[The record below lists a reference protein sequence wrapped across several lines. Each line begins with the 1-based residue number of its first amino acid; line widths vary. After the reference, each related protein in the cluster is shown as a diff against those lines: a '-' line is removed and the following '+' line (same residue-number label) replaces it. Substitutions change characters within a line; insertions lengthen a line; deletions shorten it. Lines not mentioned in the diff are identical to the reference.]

1 MRIIAALL
9 ILIIPVALRAQYFS
23 PASAGYMQRP
33 AFASG
38 IRLSDSIPQK
48 KWFVSTYSGISTSFS
63 FFKGGNATIVS
74 APMGLQLNRMLN
86 NNLYAYAGISVAP
99 AYVSFNN
106 SYAAPGMKGTQGNSF
121 KTNGFGAYTAASIG
135 LTYVNDARTFSI
147 SGGVSIERSDYPG
160 FQYNQPGITKPNM
173 PALPVNDDKRL
184 H

>member
-9 ILIIPVALRAQYFS
+9 ILISPFALKAQYFA
-23 PASAGYMQRP
+23 PNAGYMQRP

-48 KWFVSTYSGISTSFS
+48 KWFVSSYSGISTSFS

-99 AYVSFNN
+99 SFINFN
-106 SYAAPGMKGTQGNSF
+106 SSYAVPGMKGVQNNSF
-121 KTNGFGAYTAASIG
+121 KTNSFGVYSAASFG

-160 FQYNQPGITKPNM
+160 FQYNQPGLTKPNM